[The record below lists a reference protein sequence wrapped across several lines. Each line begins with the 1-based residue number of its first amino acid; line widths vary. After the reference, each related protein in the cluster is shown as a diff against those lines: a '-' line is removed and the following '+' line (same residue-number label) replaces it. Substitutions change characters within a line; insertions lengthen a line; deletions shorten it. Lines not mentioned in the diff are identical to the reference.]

1 MAMTRR
7 IPEGSDT
14 AARRGH
20 RTGPPFGRTVAAGLA
35 AAALLTVS
43 ACGGSSK
50 PATSTTTATTAT
62 TPSTPSPATTT
73 SPTSPTSPTGTGT
86 ATGSAPADPA
96 AATAEIKHNWEAF
109 FDPKTSIADKEKYL
123 QNGQALAP
131 LLQGFAADPRVGQV
145 SATVS
150 NVTFTSP
157 TTATVTY
164 ALSLQGT
171 VVEPNAT
178 GKAVLQDGTWKV
190 ADSTL
195 CGLVALTGNT
205 QLPGCS

>member
-1 MAMTRR
+1 MSMTRR
-7 IPEGSDT
+7 APDGGGT
-14 AARRGH
+14 AVRRGH
-20 RTGPPFGRTVAAGLA
+20 RTGPPFGRTLAAGLA

-43 ACGGSSK
+43 ACGGSSSK
-50 PATSTTTATTAT
+50 PSSSATTSTTTAAT
-62 TPSTPSPATTT
+62 STPSPATTT
-73 SPTSPTSPTGTGT
+73 SPTSPTETAT

-96 AATAEIKHNWEAF
+96 AATAQIKQNWETF
-109 FDPKTSIADKEKYL
+109 FDPKTPISDKVKYL
-123 QNGQALAP
+123 QNGQTLAP
-131 LLQGFAADPRVGQV
+131 LLQGFASDPRVGQV

-150 NVTFTSP
+150 NVAFTSP

-190 ADSTL
+190 ADATL

>member
-7 IPEGSDT
+7 
-14 AARRGH
+14 
-20 RTGPPFGRTVAAGLA
+20 PPFGRTLAAGLA
-35 AAALLTVS
+35 ATALLTVS

-50 PATSTTTATTAT
+50 PSAPATTATTAT
-62 TPSTPSPATTT
+62 TSSSPSTATTSSPS
-73 SPTSPTSPTGTGT
+73 SPTESESS
-86 ATGSAPADPA
+86 TGSAPADAA
-96 AATAEIKHNWEAF
+96 AATAQIKQNWHTF
-109 FDPKTSIADKEKYL
+109 FDPKTPIADKEKYL

-131 LLQGFAADPRVGQV
+131 LLSGFAADPRVGQV
-145 SATVS
+145 SAAVS
-150 NVTFTSP
+150 KVTFTSP

-164 ALSLQGT
+164 ALSLQGS

-195 CGLVALTGNT
+195 CGLIALTGNT
-205 QLPGCS
+205 KLPGCS